1 MKANIARGF
10 VGYVFLLVLAG
21 ACIATGA
28 ITFNENVPS
37 GVFGVVLGIVI
48 LGVGVIMAFRKN

>member
-28 ITFNENVPS
+28 ITFDENLPT
-37 GVFGVVLGIVI
+37 GIFGVVLGVVI
-48 LGVGVIMAFRKN
+48 LGVGAIMAFRKN